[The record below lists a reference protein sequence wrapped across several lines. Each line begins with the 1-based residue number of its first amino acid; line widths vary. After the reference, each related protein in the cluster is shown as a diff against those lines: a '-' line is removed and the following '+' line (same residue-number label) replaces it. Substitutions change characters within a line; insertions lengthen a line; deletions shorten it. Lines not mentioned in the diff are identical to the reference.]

1 MPETYFQLWVQER
14 QPLELQNIRPGRL
27 WFLWYEAVKFKTHI
41 YPNQLL
47 NEGYSTFVSQSRFRV
62 YVTEV
67 STTHCQPCHHKAGSL
82 PQGCHICKVL
92 EGWPCSLYWMTRFAL
107 LCNAILK
114 WLSTAGMT
122 KESELQKP
130 DRDTQEILPNTG
142 TLSHWRE
149 AFNPEDWSPQ
159 QGLPHFSGLWSPAH
173 SRSGLL
179 PAPAFHVWSRFRT
192 QYGTWQWED
201 DLIPEV
207 RTNSKSTFPCSNEI
221 KSLPPHVLNL
231 QPFSSGQTADERPH
245 HLPFLQFLGFLIL
258 IIRLFTHPP
267 VTWFP
272 NLNSSFL
279 IFQIYILSLAL
290 CLGS

>member
-14 QPLELQNIRPGRL
+14 QPLELQNIRPGGL

-41 YPNQLL
+41 CPNQLL

-173 SRSGLL
+173 SRSELL

-192 QYGTWQWED
+192 QYALDNGKMTLFLRSE
-201 DLIPEV
+201 
-207 RTNSKSTFPCSNEI
+207 
-221 KSLPPHVLNL
+221 
-231 QPFSSGQTADERPH
+231 QTANPH
-245 HLPFLQFLGFLIL
+245 SPALMKLSPFLPMCSTYSLSAQGKLQMKGCC
-258 IIRLFTHPP
+258 II
-267 VTWFP
+267 
-272 NLNSSFL
+272 
-279 IFQIYILSLAL
+279 
-290 CLGS
+290 